1 MIHRPVGAGKK
12 HALGRGLS
20 ALLED
25 NSADIGARTDAYR
38 ADNVGPLRTGGPMA
52 AIPIDQI
59 EPNPFQPRTTFSS
72 EALME
77 LATSIRELGI
87 IQPVTVR
94 KMGYDR
100 YQLISGER
108 RLRAS
113 QAAGL
118 TEIPAYI
125 RVANDEG
132 MLEMA
137 LVENI
142 QREELDAIEVAISF
156 QRLVDEV
163 KLTHE
168 ELSVKVGKD
177 RATITNYVRLLKLPA
192 EIQLGLRQR
201 HIGMGHARALIN
213 VPDPARQVELY
224 RSIIESQLSVRQVEE
239 LARARK
245 SATSKSKEVTIVHFR
260 DLAKRLTKQLGT
272 KVNVKGDARG
282 KGKIEID
289 FADATEMERILRR
302 LKD

>member
-1 MIHRPVGAGKK
+1 MTHRPVGAGKK

-25 NSADIGARTDAYR
+25 NSADIAPRTDAYR
-38 ADNVGPLRTGGPMA
+38 ADSVGPVRTGGPMA

-108 RLRAS
+108 RFRAS

-177 RATITNYVRLLKLPA
+177 RATITNYLRLLKLPA

-201 HIGMGHARALIN
+201 HIGMGHARALISIT
-213 VPDPARQVELY
+213 DPARQLELY
-224 RSIIESQLSVRQVEE
+224 RSIVESQLNVRQVEE
-239 LARARK
+239 LARNNSGRGKRFGK
-245 SATSKSKEVTIVHFR
+245 SDTHTDRELS
-260 DLAKRLTKQLGT
+260 KRLSSRFGSKVVVKQDT
-272 KVNVKGDARG
+272 ASKGR
-282 KGKIEID
+282 IEIP
-289 FADATEMERILRR
+289 FSGGVELQRILDLIER
-302 LKD
+302 